1 MKRYLFSLYIL
12 LMGVTVMKASSISVG
27 DLTMKP
33 GETKTVTVRLSNTE
47 KNLVGFQMD
56 LSLPEGITLNKSGC
70 SLSSRFIDSSQ
81 ELTIGKQTDGS
92 YRLISTSMNLKPISG
107 TSGTL
112 LTLSLKAS
120 NVTAGGTA
128 TIRNIVFVTST
139 SQSVTMSNTTFSVN
153 VENDGVTI
161 TAKSYT
167 IEYGDE
173 LPTFEFTTTGADLKG
188 TPVITCSAT
197 NDSDAGTYTIK
208 VSKGSVSNESV
219 TLVDG
224 TLTIKKAPLTVS
236 VGNYTKKQGD
246 AMPTFEITYSGFKK
260 GQTESVLTKKP
271 TASCT
276 ATASSGKGTYP
287 ITLSGGQATN
297 YDFNYQNGTLTVID
311 ADAVAVTAKSYTI
324 TYGDELPKYE
334 YTVSG
339 GTLNGTPSISCSAT
353 SSSDAGEYDIIVSQG
368 SVSSYNVTYIKGKL
382 TIKRATLTA
391 SVGNY
396 TRKPGEENPKF
407 EITYTGF
414 KKNQNKSVLEEEPT
428 ISCSADKNS
437 PSGTYE
443 IILSGGKAKNYDF
456 KYSNGVLS
464 VMQTYSLSISTTGN
478 GSVVF
483 KGESF
488 KDDIRSYTVFEDESY
503 MVRFNPENGYQLGK
517 LTLNGEDV
525 TTQVKDNIYTLSNVK
540 KEIKMMVSFKE
551 ESGTFTT
558 DGINYEII
566 SSSDAT
572 VRIVNGNYTGH
583 ISIPASVAGNGK
595 AWKVT
600 GIESNAFN
608 GCKDLISVNLP
619 NSLSSA
625 STGISLFT
633 GCSSLAAITWNASF
647 AIEEAI
653 LGSINNANLLLYV
666 KNASYAPSN
675 IKNVV
680 VNGSAK
686 EIVLSDAESDNNFY
700 CPTTF
705 TAEKISYTH
714 RFGME
719 SGYSS
724 QAKGWETIALPFAVS
739 EITHESKGKLLPFGK
754 WNSSSSEKPFWLCN
768 LSSNGFTRAT
778 SIQANTPY
786 IICMPNNSS
795 EYEDEYNLSGNVTF
809 SATNAK
815 VSVSNSVT
823 TAKSNGK
830 TFIPAFCAQEKAS
843 GVYALN
849 VNNSYHSELGGY
861 TEGSAFVSGLR
872 AVSPFEAYMTTDA
885 NNAKRAFLIEFSE
898 TTGIDE
904 MPSADNKGGLHKV
917 FNLNGQLVKKANSQS
932 ELDETLKQLPTGV
945 YIINGK
951 KTVIKR

>member
-56 LSLPEGITLNKSGC
+56 LSLPEGISLNKSGC
-70 SLSSRFIDSSQ
+70 SLSSRFTDSSQ

-128 TIRNIVFVTST
+128 TIRNIVFATST

-246 AMPTFEITYSGFKK
+246 TMPTFEITYSGFKK
-260 GQTESVLTKKP
+260 GQTESVLTRKP

-339 GTLNGTPSISCSAT
+339 GTLNGTPKITCSAT

-368 SVSSYNVTYIKGKL
+368 TVSSYNVTYIKGKL
-382 TIKRATLTA
+382 TIKKAMLTA

-407 EITYTGF
+407 EITYSGF

-428 ISCSADKNS
+428 ISCSADKDS

-488 KDDIRSYTVFEDESY
+488 KDDIRSYTVFEE
-503 MVRFNPENGYQLGK
+503 
-517 LTLNGEDV
+517 
-525 TTQVKDNIYTLSNVK
+525 VK
-540 KEIKMMVSFKE
+540 
-551 ESGTFTT
+551 
-558 DGINYEII
+558 
-566 SSSDAT
+566 
-572 VRIVNGNYTGH
+572 
-583 ISIPASVAGNGK
+583 
-595 AWKVT
+595 
-600 GIESNAFN
+600 
-608 GCKDLISVNLP
+608 
-619 NSLSSA
+619 
-625 STGISLFT
+625 
-633 GCSSLAAITWNASF
+633 
-647 AIEEAI
+647 
-653 LGSINNANLLLYV
+653 
-666 KNASYAPSN
+666 
-675 IKNVV
+675 
-680 VNGSAK
+680 
-686 EIVLSDAESDNNFY
+686 
-700 CPTTF
+700 
-705 TAEKISYTH
+705 
-714 RFGME
+714 
-719 SGYSS
+719 
-724 QAKGWETIALPFAVS
+724 
-739 EITHESKGKLLPFGK
+739 
-754 WNSSSSEKPFWLCN
+754 
-768 LSSNGFTRAT
+768 
-778 SIQANTPY
+778 
-786 IICMPNNSS
+786 
-795 EYEDEYNLSGNVTF
+795 
-809 SATNAK
+809 
-815 VSVSNSVT
+815 
-823 TAKSNGK
+823 
-830 TFIPAFCAQEKAS
+830 
-843 GVYALN
+843 
-849 VNNSYHSELGGY
+849 
-861 TEGSAFVSGLR
+861 
-872 AVSPFEAYMTTDA
+872 
-885 NNAKRAFLIEFSE
+885 
-898 TTGIDE
+898 
-904 MPSADNKGGLHKV
+904 
-917 FNLNGQLVKKANSQS
+917 
-932 ELDETLKQLPTGV
+932 
-945 YIINGK
+945 
-951 KTVIKR
+951 